1 MQKHWLKRIGA
12 PDLVVAL
19 GWASEPRLVQNIPT
33 EGHDVLVLYDYRT
46 LEPLAAADT
55 APYGQITL
63 LAWSFGVWVAEQV
76 CRDIPFRRAVALNGT
91 PLPVDARYGIPPQAM
106 AVTRQG
112 IRRTGTDLFD
122 RRAYGTYYDRLS
134 ETLHTRPLEELCDE
148 LDALSEA
155 AAEPYRPNI
164 EWNAA
169 VVGGADRIFPPA
181 HMAAYWKE
189 LAIPVPDMPHYPFG
203 DRTAM
208 EKLLKSNEP

>member
-12 PDLVVAL
+12 PDLIVVAL

-63 LAWSFGVWVAEQV
+63 LAWSFGVWASEQV

-134 ETLHTRPLEELCDE
+134 ETLHTRPLEELCD
-148 LDALSEA
+148 ST
-155 AAEPYRPNI
+155 R
-164 EWNAA
+164 
-169 VVGGADRIFPPA
+169 
-181 HMAAYWKE
+181 
-189 LAIPVPDMPHYPFG
+189 
-203 DRTAM
+203 
-208 EKLLKSNEP
+208 

>member
-1 MQKHWLKRIGA
+1 MIGCRKR
-12 PDLVVAL
+12 
-19 GWASEPRLVQNIPT
+19 
-33 EGHDVLVLYDYRT
+33 
-46 LEPLAAADT
+46 
-55 APYGQITL
+55 
-63 LAWSFGVWVAEQV
+63 
-76 CRDIPFRRAVALNGT
+76 C
-91 PLPVDARYGIPPQAM
+91 
-106 AVTRQG
+106 
-112 IRRTGTDLFD
+112 
-122 RRAYGTYYDRLS
+122 
-134 ETLHTRPLEELCDE
+134 RPLEELCDE

-164 EWNAA
+164 EWSAA